1 MSHQREAYDLAS
13 STGLLVVTLI
23 TKKGGTQKT
32 VMAEM
37 IDGYYSET
45 WLGFFRHDMLIFG
58 YHSAQVPKCA
68 AGFTTIYVDAVNE
81 HCIYSP
87 ITDQSDYG
95 IRAWMAQ
102 LRGQSIKRPSPSTSA
117 YSLKSMR
124 LFVMQPSFDSL
135 TNVTITHC
143 ATAYA

>member
-1 MSHQREAYDLAS
+1 M
-13 STGLLVVTLI
+13 I
-23 TKKGGTQKT
+23 
-32 VMAEM
+32 EM
-37 IDGYYSET
+37 IDRYCSET
-45 WLGFFRHDMLIFG
+45 WLAFFRHDMLIFG
-58 YHSAQVPKCA
+58 YHSAQLPKYA
-68 AGFTTIYVDAVNE
+68 AGSTTIGVDTVNE
-81 HCIYSP
+81 YCIYSP

-102 LRGQSIKRPSPSTSA
+102 LRRQSIKRPSPSTSA
-117 YSLKSMR
+117 YSLRSTR